1 MKFKAH
7 GSMNDG
13 CSKDHQ
19 ASSRALQ
26 RIVRIGSSGKR
37 SRPAAVATEAELN
50 AWDRRV
56 ELIPALVPRGRE
68 AVQQPLQQ
76 KVIRRGGLAG
86 TRYPRGGGGESGRRP
101 GASAEAGPA
110 GAASTTATLSAASLH
125 KPASACTKSVSLWAI
140 RRRYV
145 DGTTPHSRLTIS
157 SPRCNSVRPSPQPP
171 GLWRDGLPKQCDAPN
186 TASEQSRPLVSWAC
200 AERQVSPI
208 RAGETQ

>member
-1 MKFKAH
+1 
-7 GSMNDG
+7 MNDG

-101 GASAEAGPA
+101 GAAAEAGPA
-110 GAASTTATLSAASLH
+110 GAVRGSGPVVQDEEVQRAGAW
-125 KPASACTKSVSLWAI
+125 VDWA
-140 RRRYV
+140 V
-145 DGTTPHSRLTIS
+145 DGEK
-157 SPRCNSVRPSPQPP
+157 V
-171 GLWRDGLPKQCDAPN
+171 
-186 TASEQSRPLVSWAC
+186 E
-200 AERQVSPI
+200 
-208 RAGETQ
+208 